1 MLSPSAESRLSAE
14 KTVVDY
20 MQLKGVL
27 LSAAILG
34 GIGASAQKAAQPVTL
49 QAPSRIIKT
58 DTIVR
63 QSKPI
68 AGVLAPA
75 APFTGVPLAGHKA
88 YYGSMTDYVN
98 GYCKQY
104 LGAHTKTL
112 STVQGRGNN
121 RFSLID
127 NILKRHEIPTEL
139 KYLAVIESALNNQA
153 VSPVG
158 AVGPWQLME
167 STARLMGLTVNGKR
181 DDRTDWFKST
191 NAAAKYLSFLY
202 KNLNDWL
209 LVVAAYNSGP
219 VPVQRAIERTG
230 SRSFWDIKKFL
241 PRETQGHVLAFIATA
256 SIFEKMSSFIG
267 KGQLPDDFK
276 FGNEEASPE
285 KKDPPAPKIV
295 FSKEELESMAIIR
308 LSEPMYEDLMLMEL
322 GIDRAQFKKWN
333 PDYDLFVYDSYP
345 EEFYRLRIPKEKLDA
360 FIEKKES
367 LSKKSRQ
374 IFTAGNV
381 L

>member
-1 MLSPSAESRLSAE
+1 
-14 KTVVDY
+14 
-20 MQLKGVL
+20 MQLKGVFMSAL
-27 LSAAILG
+27 ILSTF
-34 GIGASAQKAAQPVTL
+34 GATAQKASQPVTL
-49 QAPSRIIKT
+49 QAPSRVIKT

-63 QSKPI
+63 PSKQI
-68 AGVLAPA
+68 AGVMNPV

-88 YYGSMTDYVN
+88 YYGTMTDFVN

-112 STVQGRGNN
+112 TTVQGRGSNK
-121 RFSLID
+121 FSLID
-127 NILKRHEIPTEL
+127 NVLKRHEIPAEL

-167 STARLMGLTVNGKR
+167 STARMMGLTVNGKR

-191 NAAAKYLSFLY
+191 TAAAKYLSFLHRQ
-202 KNLNDWL
+202 LNDWL

-219 VPVQRAIERTG
+219 VPVQRAIDKTG
-230 SRSFWDIKKFL
+230 SRNFWDIKKFL

-256 SIFEKMSSFIG
+256 SIFEKMSPFIRN
-267 KGQLPDDFK
+267 GQLPEDFK
-276 FGNEEASPE
+276 FGNEEIAAD
-285 KKDPPAPKIV
+285 KKEAPVPKIL

-308 LSEPMYEDLMLMEL
+308 LSEPMSEDLMLVEL
-322 GIDRAQFKKWN
+322 GIDRKLFKKWN
-333 PDYDLFVYDSYP
+333 PDYDLFVYASYP
-345 EEFYRLRIPKEKLDA
+345 EEFYRLRIPKEKLDS

-367 LSKKSRQ
+367 MSKKSKQ
-374 IFTAGNV
+374 IFAADNV
-381 L
+381 M